1 MIRLMKWIYK
11 SYNNNNNEISIS
23 IKPGCLSSNN
33 NKNNNTMGVEIAPCD
48 CRFYEPFT
56 FKCRG
61 YRNSN
66 EPERRPFFLLTMFI
80 STD

>member
-1 MIRLMKWIYK
+1 MKWIYK
-11 SYNNNNNEISIS
+11 SYNNNSNEISIS

-48 CRFYEPFT
+48 CHVYEP

-61 YRNSN
+61 YRNSI
-66 EPERRPFFLLTMFI
+66 EPVRRPFL
-80 STD
+80 

>member
-1 MIRLMKWIYK
+1 
-11 SYNNNNNEISIS
+11 
-23 IKPGCLSSNN
+23 
-33 NKNNNTMGVEIAPCD
+33 MGVEIAPCD
-48 CRFYEPFT
+48 CRVYEPFT

-66 EPERRPFFLLTMFI
+66 EPVRRPFFLLTMFI

>member
-1 MIRLMKWIYK
+1 MKWVYK
-11 SYNNNNNEISIS
+11 SYNNNNEISIS
-23 IKPGCLSSNN
+23 IKTGCLSSNN

-48 CRFYEPFT
+48 CCVYEPFT

-66 EPERRPFFLLTMFI
+66 EPVRRLFFY
-80 STD
+80 